1 LTSTNTEILESNFSI
16 ALTAPPSVLA
26 VSGGVDELLGFK
38 ADDFLTGKLTLQS
51 RIHPHDQDIV
61 EVLFST
67 DIKITSGTFNIRLRH
82 ADSRIRCIKGQY
94 TKVKDP
100 TTKIITLEL
109 LLQDA
114 KSLWQKQCGHTMMTS
129 FKAMMENTHDYIY
142 FKDRNH
148 VFTGASQTLVAITD
162 PSEHWTD
169 LIGKTDYDVFSEEY
183 ADNYY
188 DLEKQVFNGVHVA
201 HQEQETLDN
210 TGNKGWVD
218 NRKEPIKND
227 DGEIVG
233 LFGIARDITSG
244 KLIENSLARSETKFR
259 TLFDSTNDA
268 ILMLDEKGFFD
279 CNQAALDLFGLQS
292 GEEISTYHP
301 ADLSPP
307 IQACGT
313 DSVTLAKRYIK
324 TAMQEGTAHFEW
336 FHKRVDSET
345 PFFAEVLL
353 TSLTLDGRL
362 ILQTT
367 VRNITDRKKIESELK
382 ENQERLSLATMSNGV
397 GVWDLDLQTM
407 GLVWD
412 NSMFSLYH
420 IDRADFTGAVDAWE
434 KLLHP
439 DDRERSEQELQDAI
453 SDKKPFDTQFR
464 VIWPNGEVHY
474 IKAVAKVFRDENG
487 KALRMLG
494 TNVDITEHKHL
505 EEELTRQAHLD
516 YLTGLSNRR
525 HFMAQGEVELS
536 RAIRYDTPLS
546 ALMLDIDSF
555 KKVNDTYGHQAGDNV
570 LQALSKVSQDT
581 LRQVDIIG
589 RIGGEEFAVILP
601 ETEAEEALNAAE
613 RLREAI
619 AKTEVAMSAGLPI
632 RFTVSIGAITLH
644 DKDTNIDML
653 LNQADKA
660 LYEAK
665 ETGRNKV
672 CVGRS

>member
-1 LTSTNTEILESNFSI
+1 
-16 ALTAPPSVLA
+16 
-26 VSGGVDELLGFK
+26 
-38 ADDFLTGKLTLQS
+38 
-51 RIHPHDQDIV
+51 
-61 EVLFST
+61 
-67 DIKITSGTFNIRLRH
+67 
-82 ADSRIRCIKGQY
+82 
-94 TKVKDP
+94 
-100 TTKIITLEL
+100 
-109 LLQDA
+109 
-114 KSLWQKQCGHTMMTS
+114 
-129 FKAMMENTHDYIY
+129 
-142 FKDRNH
+142 
-148 VFTGASQTLVAITD
+148 
-162 PSEHWTD
+162 
-169 LIGKTDYDVFSEEY
+169 
-183 ADNYY
+183 
-188 DLEKQVFNGVHVA
+188 
-201 HQEQETLDN
+201 
-210 TGNKGWVD
+210 
-218 NRKEPIKND
+218 
-227 DGEIVG
+227 
-233 LFGIARDITSG
+233 
-244 KLIENSLARSETKFR
+244 
-259 TLFDSTNDA
+259 
-268 ILMLDEKGFFD
+268 
-279 CNQAALDLFGLQS
+279 
-292 GEEISTYHP
+292 
-301 ADLSPP
+301 
-307 IQACGT
+307 
-313 DSVTLAKRYIK
+313 
-324 TAMQEGTAHFEW
+324 MQEGTAHFEW